1 MKKILA
7 FSILALAVL
16 AAHGQTAAFNGYCT
30 QGGVSAQTSGL
41 PSTNKL
47 QGIIPQCDVEV
58 FLTGT
63 TTLATIYLDSSS
75 TPLTNPFTADTLGKW
90 LFYAATGQG
99 YDVVMSGGFP
109 PLVYPNPVTLTDLII
124 GGGGGCDCDF
134 SGVHNTNTF
143 IIDDVTN
150 QPGEVP
156 IDGIQLN
163 ETGTSGIEISTTT
176 GGISLDSGGGI
187 SLSDSSTNNIDIDES
202 LPGANIGI
210 SADNLYFASATPAQ
224 AQLNSSQICT
234 MATGCGGGSSGVSS
248 LNLLTGALNI
258 SCGSGLTCTAAGSTI
273 AINLATGFTINSF
286 TGCGGALELGQTVT
300 DPVCSATYSGT
311 PTSASI
317 TNTDSIDSPLV
328 LSSPFTSGTI
338 VGSFHHTT
346 IATTSILLTAIGSS
360 TQTANQT
367 YTWNPRI
374 FSGLGTSGATSSVT
388 ASGTTAILSN
398 ANVIPSAGLGA
409 ETVGQTFGPYAPSGQ
424 AVYLLLTGGSHTFTD
439 VCSGFPFAFNAPL
452 TVTFVNEFGA
462 TVNMYLYQSTNS
474 LTGSCFEP
482 RVIS

>member
-109 PLVYPNPVTLTDLII
+109 PLVYPNPVTLTDLIV
-124 GGGGGCDCDF
+124 GGGGCDCDF
-134 SGVHNTNTF
+134 SGGHNTNTF
-143 IIDDVTN
+143 IIDDVTD
-150 QPGEVP
+150 QSGDITV
-156 IDGIQLN
+156 DGIQLN
-163 ETGTSGIEISTTT
+163 ETGTSGIELSTTT

-187 SLSDSSTNNIDIDES
+187 SISDNSSNDIDIDES

-224 AQLNSSQICT
+224 AELNSSQICT
-234 MATGCGGGSSGVSS
+234 MATGCTFPESIQLLAQVTPPTPPVNTVQISAPASVTAYNVNMPGTQGAGALTNDGSGNLSWVPGGSGSPSINVDGVTISSPNLDSTAPVADSGYTLGTWKKSGS
-248 LNLLTGALNI
+248 NI
-258 SCGSGLTCTAAGSTI
+258 SVEVPNATVTSTQSVVTSSRVFGTIYQNTSSKLMIITVATQDSEIGHTATAYSDTNSSPSTI
-273 AINLATGFTINSF
+273 VAEN
-286 TGCGGALELGQTVT
+286 
-300 DPVCSATYSGT
+300 YSGYDAGHT
-311 PTSASI
+311 NAASMTFCVLPGNYYKVTL
-317 TNTDSIDSPLV
+317 TN
-328 LSSPFTSGTI
+328 GTI
-338 VGSFHHTT
+338 VVWTEWT
-346 IATTSILLTAIGSS
+346 IG
-360 TQTANQT
+360 
-367 YTWNPRI
+367 
-374 FSGLGTSGATSSVT
+374 
-388 ASGTTAILSN
+388 
-398 ANVIPSAGLGA
+398 
-409 ETVGQTFGPYAPSGQ
+409 
-424 AVYLLLTGGSHTFTD
+424 
-439 VCSGFPFAFNAPL
+439 
-452 TVTFVNEFGA
+452 
-462 TVNMYLYQSTNS
+462 
-474 LTGSCFEP
+474 
-482 RVIS
+482 